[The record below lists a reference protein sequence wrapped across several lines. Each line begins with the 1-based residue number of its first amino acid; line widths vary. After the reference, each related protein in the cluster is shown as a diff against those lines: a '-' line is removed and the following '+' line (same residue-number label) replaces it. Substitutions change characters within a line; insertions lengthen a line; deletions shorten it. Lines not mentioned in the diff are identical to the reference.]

1 MPSLRV
7 GQTEIAYELRR
18 TATAAERRITVTPG
32 YVEVLALTTDDDA
45 AIESFLD
52 RKRQWLF
59 ETIRELEEQ
68 TATQHAV
75 PRFMTGSKIP
85 FRGRMSSLTVRR
97 HDGVGVEVTHK
108 TGFLVDLPSWVEAEA
123 ADAIVAMHI
132 KLWLKRQ
139 VRQDVNVIAAAYRKR
154 HGLQPRAIR
163 VTDMKSGWG
172 SCGAEGAIHI
182 NWHLVFAPKRV
193 LEYVVVHELAHL
205 KHRSHGEAFWAF
217 LASIL
222 PDYQSAK
229 TWLDR
234 HQASLDSGFLDAPAR
249 RAASARCKLEV
260 THSSLTGPLP
270 A

>member
-1 MPSLRV
+1 MPVVRV

-18 TATAAERRITVTPG
+18 TATISERRITVTPG
-32 YVEVLALTTDDDA
+32 CVEVLALTTDDDA
-45 AIESFLD
+45 AIEDFLG

-59 ETIRELEEQ
+59 DTVRELEEQ
-68 TATQHAV
+68 VATHHAV
-75 PRFMTGSKIP
+75 ARFMTGSKIP

-97 HDGVGVEVTHK
+97 HDGAGVEVAHK
-108 TGFLVDLPSWVEAEA
+108 TGFLVDLPSWVEPET

-139 VRQDVNVIAAAYRKR
+139 VRQDVQAIAAAYQKR
-154 HGLQPRAIR
+154 YGLKPRAIR
-163 VTDMKSGWG
+163 VADMKSGWG
-172 SCGAEGAIHI
+172 SCGAEGTVHI
-182 NWHLVFAPKRV
+182 NWNLVFAPKRV

-222 PDYQSAK
+222 PDYERAK
-229 TWLDR
+229 AWLDR
-234 HQASLDSGFLDAPAR
+234 HQSSLDAGFLEIR
-249 RAASARCKLEV
+249 
-260 THSSLTGPLP
+260 SLGRTV